1 MSADNISP
9 KNNQDETPEKLK
21 LKLLKSHLFRVIHVD
36 SVWGGLSPNGDSIN
50 MNLCNQR
57 FPIPQKLVYELEKD
71 GSLENEI
78 NEERIQEDDV
88 DVEWEI
94 EVSAMMDI
102 ETAKTLIEWLKNMVK
117 QAENDQD

>member
-102 ETAKTLIEWLKNMVK
+102 ETAKTLIEWLKNMVE

>member
-1 MSADNISP
+1 MSADNIST

-21 LKLLKSHLFRVIHVD
+21 LKLVKSNLFRLIHVD

-71 GSLENEI
+71 GSFENEI

-94 EVSAMMDI
+94 EVSATMNI
-102 ETAKTLIEWLKNMVK
+102 ETAKTIIEWLKNMVE
-117 QAENDQD
+117 QAESEQD

>member
-21 LKLLKSHLFRVIHVD
+21 LKLVKSNLFRLIHVD

-71 GSLENEI
+71 GSFENEI

-94 EVSAMMDI
+94 EVSAMMNI
-102 ETAKTLIEWLKNMVK
+102 ETAKTLIEWLKNMVE

>member
-102 ETAKTLIEWLKNMVK
+102 ETAKTLI
-117 QAENDQD
+117 